1 MNPERTGM
9 RDAVVAAMR
18 AAFGEEW
25 GTDIESNLRFS
36 VDVEAVLQ
44 GLEDLHLIGDPEME
58 DDEVVVRVWVDK
70 PVPDLLTADALAYA
84 VFGRISEEVFYAERQ
99 FESGGLRYPFVTG
112 SARRGHIGSLHLA
125 GPHASDFAERF
136 RKRVTGGAR
145 FHA

>member
-1 MNPERTGM
+1 MDPEREGM

-18 AAFGEEW
+18 AAYGDEW
-25 GTDIESNLRFS
+25 GQDVEANLRFT

-44 GLEDLHLIGDPEME
+44 GVDGVHLIGDPQVE
-58 DDEVVVRVWVDK
+58 DDEVVLRVWVDK
-70 PVPDLLTADALAYA
+70 PVPDLMTADALAYA
-84 VFGRISEEVFYAERQ
+84 VFGRISEELFFAERQ

-112 SARRGHIGSLHLA
+112 SARRGHVGALHLS
-125 GPHASDFAERF
+125 GPHASDFADRF